1 MAFEWKNYPKYDM
14 TLGEYYARKQSIIV
28 PRDDSG
34 TPVNQ
39 ITFTDV
45 DGNSVSY
52 SNKEIETIA
61 LNRHGNKRMLY
72 MPDWYAN
79 NFNNTREDT
88 EYTKYTGSSKTEYV
102 ELYNLYYTDSLFQSW
117 WNKSTQDNFNRIF
130 QAMVAKYSPIENTD
144 KYAEWSDEH
153 SGSDT
158 NTKTGTDELA
168 KKGNNT
174 DTKSGNDT
182 LQHTGN
188 DTTTD
193 IGSNTLTKEG
203 TETNTK
209 GGTDSIQY
217 GVTNTETKNLVDTTT
232 YNGSEVNTAGGTDT
246 VGINKTTT
254 TTHNTTDTTNI
265 DGTETD
271 TLVKSGSILEN
282 NDTDVYEYPFNGST
296 KQATSHTDNR
306 TNTRYG
312 KYKDADGD
320 PTPDEYKETNTKNYT
335 GRSDT
340 TTHTGD
346 DTVTEQSTDTN
357 TYGKTDTKTFTDRND
372 SLTQTGTDVNA
383 KSGTDTTTYDTSD
396 NLTFTDRKDIN
407 SIDTTSTT
415 TYGGIDTQNYNSKL
429 KTDFN
434 TTDTTT
440 YNTTDTNNY
449 GSKITHT
456 EHTHGN
462 IGVTT
467 NQDMIKEELSLR
479 LGKTFLN
486 MLVDDLAAYICMD

>member
-1 MAFEWKNYPKYDM
+1 MYIKYPVI
-14 TLGEYYARKQSIIV
+14 LGEMFANHYNIMFPTYKGSESAVFVFKDI
-28 PRDDSG
+28 DDKEVVI
-34 TPVNQ
+34 PVK
-39 ITFTDV
+39 DV
-45 DGNSVSY
+45 EN
-52 SNKEIETIA
+52 ICIM
-61 LNRHGNKRMLY
+61 RHGNKRILEV
-72 MPDWYAN
+72 PDWYLSYIN
-79 NFNNTREDT
+79 
-88 EYTKYTGSSKTEYV
+88 YTGRTKNDYMEAVSSYLKMM
-102 ELYNLYYTDSLFQSW
+102 FKSW
-117 WNKSTQDNFNRIF
+117 FNVTTQDNYNRIY
-130 QAMVAKYSPIENTD
+130 QALTVKYSPIENTD
-144 KYAEWSDEH
+144 KYAEWSDNH
-153 SGSDT
+153 TGSDT
-158 NTKTGTDELA
+158 NTKTGTDSLA
-168 KKGNNT
+168 RTGNNT
-174 DTKSGNDT
+174 DIKSGTDT

-188 DTTTD
+188 DKTTD

-203 TETNTK
+203 TETTTK

-217 GVTNTETKNLVDTTT
+217 GATNTETKNLVDTTT
-232 YNGSEVNTAGGTDT
+232 YNGSEVNTAGGADT
-246 VGINKTTT
+246 VGIDKTTT

-265 DGTETD
+265 AGTETD

-312 KYKDADGD
+312 KYKDANGD
-320 PTPDEYKETNTKNYT
+320 TTPDEYKETNTKNYN

-346 DTVTEQSTDTN
+346 DTVVEQGTDTT

-415 TYGGIDTQNYNSKL
+415 TYGGIDTQNYNSSL

-434 TTDTTT
+434 STDTTT
-440 YNTTDTNNY
+440 YDTTDTSNY
-449 GSKITHT
+449 GSKMEHI

-467 NQDMIKEELSLR
+467 NQAMINEELSLR
-479 LGKTFLN
+479 LSKSFLN
-486 MLVDDLAAYICMD
+486 ILADDYCSTILSE